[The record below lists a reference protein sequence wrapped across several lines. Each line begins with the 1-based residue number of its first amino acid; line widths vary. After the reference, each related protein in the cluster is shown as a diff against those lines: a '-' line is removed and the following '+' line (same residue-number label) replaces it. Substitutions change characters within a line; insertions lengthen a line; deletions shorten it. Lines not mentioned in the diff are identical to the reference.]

1 MPRETRTITPAD
13 IVPVADYERIRKAKR
28 DENIVRKRLRRLSVG
43 PHATVLFES
52 WDSMWLQIQ
61 EMLRIEKGGDAQL
74 PDELAAY
81 NPMIPN
87 GGELTATMMFEID
100 DPVIRTR
107 VLGQLGGVEDRIFI
121 SIGDE
126 RVPAVPE
133 GDVERSRPDG
143 KASSVHFFHFPFT
156 AAQVAAWRAGGA
168 PAMFHVEHPNYGHI
182 ALIGDDMRQELAR
195 DFA

>member
-1 MPRETRTITPAD
+1 MPRDTRTIAASD
-13 IVPVADYERIRKAKR
+13 ILSLADYNLIRKEKR
-28 DENIVRKRLRRLSVG
+28 EEHILRKRLRRLSVG

-81 NPMIPN
+81 NPMIPD
-87 GGELTATMMFEID
+87 GAELTATLMFEID
-100 DPVIRTR
+100 DEVQRGR

-121 SIGDE
+121 SVGGEKI
-126 RVPAVPE
+126 PAVPE
-133 GDVERSRPDG
+133 DDVERSRPDG

-156 AAQVAAWRAGGA
+156 PSAIAAWKAGDV
-168 PAMFHVEHPNYGHI
+168 PTMFHIEHANYGHI
-182 ALIGDDMRQELAR
+182 AMIGPEMRNELAR
-195 DFA
+195 DFS